1 MTTSSSI
8 KVGTRG
14 SLLAT
19 TQSQWVI
26 DRLQQACP
34 GLEVEV
40 ITITTTGDI
49 QSQKD
54 LPQPLSKGLFT
65 KEIENALLA
74 GDIDLA
80 IHSLKDLPT
89 ELPTG
94 LALGAVP
101 PREDPSDAMVGKT
114 IADIASDFAGYTIG
128 TSSLRRAAQL
138 RARYEGCR
146 VVDLRGNV
154 DTRLRKVKDG
164 VVDCAVMAAAG
175 LKRLGYDGEIA
186 ELLDFDDM
194 LPAPAQGALG
204 IEIREDDDAVRET
217 ISRIHCAETSLCTTA
232 ERSFL
237 QQLASGCRAP
247 VAALATVADDTIT
260 LKGRVIDIDGSQ
272 TFAGLASGSS
282 DKPAE
287 LGRGLADQL
296 IAEGAGELLQRIMAE
311 VEQNG

>member
-1 MTTSSSI
+1 MTTSNAI
-8 KVGTRG
+8 TVGTRG

-19 TQSQWVI
+19 TQSQWVV

-34 GLEVEV
+34 GLSVE
-40 ITITTTGDI
+40 IKTITTTGDI

-74 GDIDLA
+74 GEIDIA

-89 ELPTG
+89 ELPAG

-101 PREDPSDAMVGKT
+101 TREDPSDALVGKT
-114 IADIASDFAGYTIG
+114 IAEIVDDIAGCTIG
-128 TSSLRRAAQL
+128 TTSLRRAAQL
-138 RARYEGCR
+138 RSKYRGCR

-154 DTRLRKVKDG
+154 DTRLRKVKEG
-164 VVDCAVMAAAG
+164 VVGCAVMAAAG
-175 LKRLGYDGEIA
+175 LKRLGYDSEIV
-186 ELLDFDDM
+186 ELLDFNDM

-204 IEIREDDDAVRET
+204 IEIREGDAAVMET
-217 ISRIHCAETSLCTTA
+217 IAKIHCKETAVCTSA

-237 QQLASGCRAP
+237 QRLASGCRAP
-247 VAALATVADDTIT
+247 VAALATVAGDTVT
-260 LKGRVIDIDGSQ
+260 LKGRVISVDGSQ
-272 TFAGLASGSS
+272 IFAGESIGTA
-282 DKPAE
+282 DEPEK
-287 LGRGLADQL
+287 LGQALADEL
-296 IAEGAGELLQRIMAE
+296 INDGAGEMLERIMAE